1 MKLLG
6 QRKTWGALELV
17 NAAHEWPQVSIKQLN
32 KKRGG
37 KKAVNYKWWLVLTRY
52 SLGNY
57 PTNTLLILKSDESK
71 RKQQIQ

>member
-32 KKRGG
+32 KKRGE
-37 KKAVNYKWWLVLTRY
+37 KKQ
-52 SLGNY
+52 
-57 PTNTLLILKSDESK
+57 LIISGDLC
-71 RKQQIQ
+71 